1 MNEQKTQTSSRQRSL
16 KEQRER
22 RRRINRI
29 KTGIIIFF
37 VGWMTLC
44 MVMNI
49 YLMIRVS
56 SLQKQVDVIVENTLN
71 NAPVSLDELDDKQ
84 SPEETLPEEP
94 KDQSDDEKPQ
104 EENEEGGETLA
115 KVNVR
120 DCIPVSENILSDGE
134 QMTVYLTF
142 DDGPS
147 DNTQE
152 ILNILQAHDVKAT
165 FFVTGKEGEEAK
177 ERYRA
182 IVDQGHT
189 LAMHSYT
196 HKYSEIYESLD
207 SFQADF
213 TKLRNYLKK
222 VTGVKPSVYRFPGG
236 SSNQVSNTDMNVFVD
251 YLGEQGVVYY
261 DWNVACGDA
270 TSQIYTAEELAD
282 NVMKDVV
289 KYKYSVVLLHDSSD
303 KDSTVEAL
311 EIMLQRLEEMNA
323 KILPITEESPV
334 IHHTIK
340 AQ

>member
-71 NAPVSLDELDDKQ
+71 NAPVSLDELEDEQ
-84 SPEETLPEEP
+84 SLEETLPEEP

>member
-1 MNEQKTQTSSRQRSL
+1 M
-16 KEQRER
+16 
-22 RRRINRI
+22 
-29 KTGIIIFF
+29 
-37 VGWMTLC
+37 
-44 MVMNI
+44 
-49 YLMIRVS
+49 
-56 SLQKQVDVIVENTLN
+56 
-71 NAPVSLDELDDKQ
+71 
-84 SPEETLPEEP
+84 
-94 KDQSDDEKPQ
+94 
-104 EENEEGGETLA
+104 
-115 KVNVR
+115 
-120 DCIPVSENILSDGE
+120 
-134 QMTVYLTF
+134 
-142 DDGPS
+142 
-147 DNTQE
+147 
-152 ILNILQAHDVKAT
+152 
-165 FFVTGKEGEEAK
+165 TGKEGEEAK